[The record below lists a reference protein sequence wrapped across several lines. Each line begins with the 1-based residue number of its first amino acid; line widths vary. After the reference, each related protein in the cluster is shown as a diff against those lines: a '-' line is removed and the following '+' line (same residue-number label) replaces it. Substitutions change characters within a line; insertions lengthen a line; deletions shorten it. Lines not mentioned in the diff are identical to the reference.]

1 MDRKSITGF
10 VIKIFGNVVGWVTRK
25 QNCVSLSSSE
35 AELIALCDAVRD
47 CLYFKRLLIDFNVV
61 TDNFK
66 VYEDNLGCIALIKNP
81 ENNKRLKHI
90 DLKYNFVCDVVNK
103 GHMTLKYIN
112 TKDQLAD
119 ILTKA
124 QNKDQFCLNR
134 LGLGL
139 NELG

>member
-35 AELIALCDAVRD
+35 AELIALCDAVCD

-66 VYEDNLGCIALIKNP
+66 VYADNLGCIALIKNP
-81 ENNKRLKHI
+81 ENNKRLKHRSQI
-90 DLKYNFVCDVVNK
+90 
-103 GHMTLKYIN
+103 
-112 TKDQLAD
+112 
-119 ILTKA
+119 
-124 QNKDQFCLNR
+124 
-134 LGLGL
+134 
-139 NELG
+139 